1 MPSSGVSGD
10 SDSVLIY
17 IKKNIFPGMKLPYC
31 AKGPRTGQQKAKAL
45 YLDEDGSFMWGAVG
59 APGSLGD

>member
-1 MPSSGVSGD
+1 
-10 SDSVLIY
+10 
-17 IKKNIFPGMKLPYC
+17 MKLPYC